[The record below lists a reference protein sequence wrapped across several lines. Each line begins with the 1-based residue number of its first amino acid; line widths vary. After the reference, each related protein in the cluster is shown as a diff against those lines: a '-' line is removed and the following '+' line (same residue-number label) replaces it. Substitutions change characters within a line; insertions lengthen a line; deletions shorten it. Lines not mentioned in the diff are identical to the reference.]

1 MKTYFVETKY
11 DGLVKVPNNIIE
23 KLPHKVGLFFTVQF
37 IDSLHLVKKQI
48 EDSGRVVIIQKGKH
62 TKYMGQIY
70 GCNLEKFEN
79 VDAFFYIGDGLFHP
93 KALVMGNSAPVH
105 IWNPVKVEY
114 KIVTKELMQKEL
126 QRQKAGYVSFL
137 SKKNIGVIVSTK
149 NGQSY
154 LKQALKL
161 KEKYPEKEFF
171 YIAFDTINFDNLE
184 DFNFVEVWVNT
195 ACPRIGWDD
204 TKRVNKPMID
214 LGTALA

>member
-1 MKTYFVETKY
+1 MKTYFVETKF
-11 DGLVKVPNNIIE
+11 DGVVKVPEEVID
-23 KLPHKVGLFFTVQF
+23 KLPNTIGLFFTVQF
-37 IDSLHLVKKQI
+37 INSLETVKKQLI
-48 EDSGRVVIIQKGKH
+48 ASGREVIIQKGKH
-62 TKYMGQIY
+62 TKYKGQIY
-70 GCNLEKFEN
+70 GCNLEKFEQ

-93 KALVMGNSAPVH
+93 KAIVIGNDAPVH
-105 IWNPVKVEY
+105 IWNPVKEEY
-114 KIVTKELMQKEL
+114 KVVTKELMKKEL
-126 QRQKAGYVSFL
+126 QRQKASYVSFL

-161 KEKYPEKEFF
+161 KSKYPEKNF
-171 YIAFDTINFDNLE
+171 YYVAFDTINFDNLE

-214 LGTALA
+214 LGSVM